1 MDIRTKL
8 VFTLVGV
15 ALGSMLALAY
25 VMYQNVESG
34 LEERRL
40 DQLVGL
46 AEFKV
51 ESLENIVEGWYER
64 MSLVSTRSELRT
76 TLATYQDS
84 PDSATARRLGQL
96 LDDVRM
102 ASPSF
107 LQLWAHARGGE
118 IVASSGPHAH
128 VPPELDL
135 TEGETWTEPRFLGT
149 VFAEGSEEALAN
161 LVAPLVLDGVR
172 IGYLHA
178 FLSTGEITELSREY
192 EGLGSTGE
200 TMVVTPSDGEIRV
213 LHGARAA
220 AVPGDTAVDLSR
232 FRRPG
237 FVVQPEGLAAR
248 SLRLGEGEFAGR
260 AVDYRGQEV
269 LAALDFL
276 PETEWGVVVK
286 LDAREQAGPAQEFR
300 AQVVRSSV
308 VLAAFAIL
316 LGLVFGFRVAQ
327 PIHELAEAANRI
339 RDGDLTARSGIERED
354 EVGLLAQ
361 TFDKMAAELED
372 QVERLTEYRLF
383 FDMSMDMMCIAA
395 TDGYFKTVN
404 QAFTR
409 ELGWSEEELLS
420 RPIVSFVHPD
430 DVDKTVEE
438 LRKLDEGI
446 PTISFENR
454 YLCKDGQYR
463 SLRWR
468 STPERG
474 TGRLYA
480 IARIEGS
487 WSEGDVLSDEVDVLS
502 DEDRARSQEHGG
514 SGTAGEAP

>member
-15 ALGSMLALAY
+15 ALGSMLALAFL
-25 VMYQNVESG
+25 MYQNVEEG

-40 DQLVGL
+40 DQLGGL

-64 MSLVSTRSELRT
+64 MSLVASRSELRT
-76 TLATYQDS
+76 TLAVYQGS
-84 PDSATARRLGQL
+84 PDTATARRLAQL
-96 LDDVRM
+96 LDDVRT
-102 ASPSF
+102 ASPTF
-107 LQLWAHARGGE
+107 LQLWVHAPGGE
-118 IVASSGPHAH
+118 VVASSGPNAH

-135 TEGETWTEPRFLGT
+135 TGRDVSTDPLFMGT
-149 VFAEGSEEALAN
+149 VFPEGTEGAVAN
-161 LVAPLVLDGVR
+161 LLAPLFLDGER
-172 IGYLHA
+172 IGYLRA
-178 FLSTGEITELSREY
+178 FLSTAEITELSQEY
-192 EGLGSTGE
+192 EGLEATGE
-200 TMVVTPSDGEIRV
+200 TMVVTRSDGEARI

-220 AVPGDTAVDLSR
+220 SVPGDTAVDLTP
-232 FRRPG
+232 FRSPG
-237 FVVQPEGLAAR
+237 FAVDPGGLAAR
-248 SLRLGEGEFAGR
+248 SLRIGEREFAGR

-286 LDAREQAGPAQEFR
+286 IDAEEQAGPVREFR
-300 AQVVRSSV
+300 SQVIRSSV
-308 VLAAFAIL
+308 VLAAFAIV
-316 LGLVFGFRVAQ
+316 LGLFVGFRVAQ
-327 PIHELAEAANRI
+327 PIHLLAEAANKI
-339 RDGDLTARSGIERED
+339 RDGDLSVRSGIERED

-383 FDMSMDMMCIAA
+383 FDLSMDMMCIAA
-395 TDGYFKTVN
+395 TDGYFKKVN

-409 ELGWSEEELLS
+409 ELGWSEDELLS

-438 LRKLDEGI
+438 LQKLDEGI
-446 PTISFENR
+446 PTVSFQNR
-454 YLCKDGQYR
+454 YLCKDGRYR
-463 SLRWR
+463 ILRWR

-480 IARIEGS
+480 MARVEGAS
-487 WSEGDVLSDEVDVLS
+487 FEEGAPVSHEDGGRS
-502 DEDRARSQEHGG
+502 DEDGG
-514 SGTAGEAP
+514 TGTREEAP